1 MPSRY
6 DSIFWFQRSQ
16 ETLALSERMTDE
28 QARGDMSKLARK
40 YERVALQRAYDEA
53 RAAFESAREALR
65 ASQQTAS
72 TDQIISITKTVDT
85 AWNDLQKAR
94 KAIDLFRS
102 AHLQT
107 VDGVEVVD
115 DDDVVSAR

>member
-1 MPSRY
+1 
-6 DSIFWFQRSQ
+6 
-16 ETLALSERMTDE
+16 
-28 QARGDMSKLARK
+28 MSKLARK